1 LPWAL
6 GFAAGAV
13 LFVISGEIIPETHRG
28 KPKGLATSALRGG
41 FPAMT
46 AIGIVLGSRM
56 KDRPPN
62 APGGA
67 RGRPLKMHPCRQQM
81 RNESR

>member
-1 LPWAL
+1 MPWAL

-13 LFVISGEIIPETHRG
+13 LFVISGEIIPERHRG

-46 AIGIVLGSRM
+46 AIGIVLGSSDEGASSERT
-56 KDRPPN
+56 
-62 APGGA
+62 GGLA
-67 RGRPLKMHPCRQQM
+67 DDH
-81 RNESR
+81 